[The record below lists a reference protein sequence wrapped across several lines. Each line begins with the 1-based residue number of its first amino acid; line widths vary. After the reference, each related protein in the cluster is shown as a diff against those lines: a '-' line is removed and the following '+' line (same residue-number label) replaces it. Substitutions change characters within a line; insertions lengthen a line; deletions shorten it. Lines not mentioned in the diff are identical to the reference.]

1 MLNFLLTPD
10 IDFFASRI
18 NTTTDKYFL
27 RPWSPGNRLQPLF
40 PSLAMYC
47 ICFPP
52 LLWRWANFYF
62 IILQIH
68 YQMKY
73 QFPHLAHSTIF
84 SRPAWCFISK
94 NVFFQLCYQKGQPS
108 FPDMQGNFWHVL
120 FLQGQKL
127 WKIFW
132 NRRSHA
138 LNTDTSNTLLIGSLF
153 RKLCISKVDIN
164 YIGMFLIFM
173 FEEVLSVLLLIIC
186 AMLSLFLLE
195 IN

>member
-1 MLNFLLTPD
+1 MLFCMESGISIKAAYLKDKLNTRADALSLFTGDNCYSLPSKNFSCLCSIFLLTPD
-10 IDFFASRI
+10 IDLFASRI

-52 LLWRWANFYF
+52 LLWRWANFYL

-127 WKIFW
+127 WKIF
-132 NRRSHA
+132 
-138 LNTDTSNTLLIGSLF
+138 
-153 RKLCISKVDIN
+153 
-164 YIGMFLIFM
+164 
-173 FEEVLSVLLLIIC
+173 
-186 AMLSLFLLE
+186 
-195 IN
+195 

>member
-1 MLNFLLTPD
+1 MIFLLLGLIPQLTNIFYGPD
-10 IDFFASRI
+10 PQAIGF
-18 NTTTDKYFL
+18 NPYFQVWL
-27 RPWSPGNRLQPLF
+27 CTVY
-40 PSLAMYC
+40 A
-47 ICFPP
+47 FPP
-52 LLWRWANFYF
+52 YYDGGP
-62 IILQIH
+62 I
-68 YQMKY
+68 
-73 QFPHLAHSTIF
+73 
-84 SRPAWCFISK
+84 FISLYCK
-94 NVFFQLCYQKGQPS
+94 SIIRWNINFPIWPTQPYFPALLDVLSQKTFFFFQLCYQKGQPS